1 LTTLKSDDRTL
12 AELNETTAF
21 ANVESERSFDFEA
34 QQNQVE
40 KLTRALQLLR
50 AETVKDRLDRIY
62 LESQSGADSRG
73 DDPDAQPPTESTL
86 KAAKDDLSS
95 LYAEI
100 DDVATMVVS
109 QEYGSALHV
118 AVREIRRAQLQEKQ
132 IVNEQVRIISTR
144 CLIS

>member
-1 LTTLKSDDRTL
+1 
-12 AELNETTAF
+12 
-21 ANVESERSFDFEA
+21 
-34 QQNQVE
+34 VE

-118 AVREIRRAQLQEKQ
+118 AVREIRQAQLQEKQ
-132 IVNEQVRIISTR
+132 IVNEQVRIISTL